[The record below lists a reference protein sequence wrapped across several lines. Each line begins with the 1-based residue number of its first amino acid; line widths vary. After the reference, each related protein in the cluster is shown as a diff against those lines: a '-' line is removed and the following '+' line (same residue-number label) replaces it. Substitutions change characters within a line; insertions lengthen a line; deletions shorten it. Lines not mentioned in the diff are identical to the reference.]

1 MESAQAKVSRQ
12 DPHGGRLL
20 KKKMHSVQSMGR
32 RFERERAALTA
43 LPETEDAIFLSFP
56 SEVSIPAGK
65 RVLELNLPLLEAGG
79 RPLARCV

>member
-1 MESAQAKVSRQ
+1 MCIRDRAKVSRQ

-56 SEVSIPAGK
+56 SEVSTPAGK
-65 RVLELNLPLLEAGG
+65 RVLELNPVSYTHLLTNKF
-79 RPLARCV
+79 